1 MRVSSRLAAI
11 LVATGILF
19 TNQAASA
26 ACDPENALYEDDFAF
41 LDASW
46 GDADDSIFV
55 EDGRLL
61 IKGSGGV
68 VNLETKTKTANIC
81 VDVSVEEA
89 AKAADSPAG
98 VVFWWEDWKNYYSV
112 FVWADG
118 WVEVRRMADGT
129 SKTLFTQDVDA
140 LKTGAGAV
148 NAIELKL
155 QPKDATL
162 FVNGTE
168 VRRFKAKQPKE
179 GGAAGLYGISPD
191 DAPAAF
197 AFDNFVVN
205 ER

>member
-1 MRVSSRLAAI
+1 M
-11 LVATGILF
+11 
-19 TNQAASA
+19 
-26 ACDPENALYEDDFAF
+26 
-41 LDASW
+41 
-46 GDADDSIFV
+46 
-55 EDGRLL
+55 
-61 IKGSGGV
+61 
-68 VNLETKTKTANIC
+68 
-81 VDVSVEEA
+81 
-89 AKAADSPAG
+89 
-98 VVFWWEDWKNYYSV
+98 FWWEDWKNYYSV

-191 DAPAAF
+191 DAPATF

>member
-1 MRVSSRLAAI
+1 MRSSSRFAAI
-11 LVATGILF
+11 LAALGFLF
-19 TNQAASA
+19 ASHGASA

-41 LDASW
+41 LDVSW
-46 GDADDSIFV
+46 GDADDHILV

-68 VNLETKTKTANIC
+68 VNLETKTKTASIC

-98 VVFWWEDWKNYYSV
+98 LVFWWEDWKNYYSV

-118 WVEVRRMADGT
+118 WLEVRRMADGE
-129 SKTLFTQDVDA
+129 SKTLFTQKVEA
-140 LKTGAGAV
+140 LKTGPGAV
-148 NAIELKL
+148 NAIEVKL
-155 QPKDATL
+155 QPKDAAV

-168 VRRFKAKQPKE
+168 VRRFKAKQPQD

-191 DAPAAF
+191 TAPATF

>member
-1 MRVSSRLAAI
+1 LGAI
-11 LVATGILF
+11 LVATGFLF

-46 GDADDSIFV
+46 GDADDSILV

-68 VNLETKTKTANIC
+68 VNLETKSKTANIC
-81 VDVSVEEA
+81 VDLSVEAA
-89 AKAADSPAG
+89 AKASGSPAG
-98 VVFWWEDWKNYYSV
+98 LVFWWEDWKNYYSV

-118 WVEVRRMADGT
+118 WMEVRRMAGGT
-129 SKTLFTQDVDA
+129 SKTLFTQKVDA

-148 NAIELKL
+148 NAIELEL

-162 FVNGTE
+162 LVNGTE

-191 DAPAAF
+191 DAPATF